1 MSLKLSKKTLLL
13 SASRS
18 KTSITNVSWNRIQNT
33 YVSQYEVEVDG
44 KVAFTTDSNYS
55 YPNFYLGRT
64 YGEFKF
70 ERGKTYTIRVRG
82 INYRYENGANKKQE
96 GEWSDAYTVTYKAV
110 DTSLKKVSGV
120 TASSYVL
127 SWNPDKNADS
137 YEIKITDEAGREYFE
152 SLASD
157 RKSGR
162 YTRVSGTRYSFD
174 DSDYN
179 TYTSV
184 DGVLEPVIYPA
195 TGQPVYAFEDGK
207 TYNLSVRAVKIGEDG
222 KEVYGDW
229 SNAFAYKVTASD
241 AGTSEEAC
249 SCFRCNRKHRGQ

>member
-1 MSLKLSKKTLLL
+1 M
-13 SASRS
+13 
-18 KTSITNVSWNRIQNT
+18 
-33 YVSQYEVEVDG
+33 SQYEVEVDG

-96 GEWSDAYTVTYKAV
+96 GEWSDAYTVTYKAA
-110 DTSLKKVSGV
+110 DTSLKKISGV

-174 DSDYN
+174 E
-179 TYTSV
+179 
-184 DGVLEPVIYPA
+184 L
-195 TGQPVYAFEDGK
+195 
-207 TYNLSVRAVKIGEDG
+207 
-222 KEVYGDW
+222 
-229 SNAFAYKVTASD
+229 
-241 AGTSEEAC
+241 
-249 SCFRCNRKHRGQ
+249 